1 MLMIQINDL
10 NNKMSVNGYRLIMHE
25 IKSIISN
32 YFMDLLTISWW
43 YEILNWMNDNK
54 IYLFNY
60 FYNYNI
66 YDI

>member
-1 MLMIQINDL
+1 
-10 NNKMSVNGYRLIMHE
+10 MSVNGYELIMHE
-25 IKSIISN
+25 IKPIFSN

-43 YEILNWMNDNK
+43 YEILIEWMTIK